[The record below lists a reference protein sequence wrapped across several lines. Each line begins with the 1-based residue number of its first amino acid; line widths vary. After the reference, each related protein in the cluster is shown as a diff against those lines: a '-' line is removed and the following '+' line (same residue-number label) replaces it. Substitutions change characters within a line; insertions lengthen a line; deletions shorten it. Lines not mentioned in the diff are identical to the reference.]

1 MIEFL
6 QVFVDRLPQWWPE
19 MQTAAGRTLLLTIYA
34 FMLAIV
40 FGLALALAK
49 LSRSTVL
56 RRIASVYI
64 EMMRGIPTLVVLFI
78 IYFGIVPLGITLN
91 AMTAGSIGL
100 GIHAAAYVAEIF
112 RSGIEAIHRGQ
123 REAAL
128 SVGMTPRQTLRHIVL
143 PQATAIMLPPLI
155 NMLVIVLKDTS
166 ICSLISTPE
175 IMLRAKDLASTFFR
189 PMHLYV
195 LAGAMYFAMAWPLSL
210 LARLW
215 GKRLGRGRRAI

>member
-1 MIEFL
+1 M
-6 QVFVDRLPQWWPE
+6 PS
-19 MQTAAGRTLLLTIYA
+19 A
-34 FMLAIV
+34 
-40 FGLALALAK
+40 
-49 LSRSTVL
+49 VL
-56 RRIASVYI
+56 RRIASLYI
-64 EMMRGIPTLVVLFI
+64 EVMRGIPTLVVLFI
-78 IYFGIVPLGITLN
+78 IYFGVVPIGITLN
-91 AMTAGSIGL
+91 AMTAGAIGL

-128 SVGMTPRQTLRHIVL
+128 SVGLTPRQTLRYIVL

-166 ICSLISTPE
+166 ICSLISAPE

-189 PMHLYV
+189 PMHMYV

-210 LARLW
+210 IARLW
-215 GKRLGRGRRAI
+215 GRRLRRGRRAI